1 MVPIYAHRGAS
12 AEKPE
17 NTLGAFARALE
28 LKTLGMELDVHL
40 TRDRVPVV
48 IHDESV
54 DRTTDGTGLV
64 AESTY
69 AEIQNLDAGNGE
81 RIPTLQEVCDLVQG
95 HTHLN
100 IEVKANAAAEVVLR
114 EVNLR
119 PSLHWAISSFDWD
132 VLRFIRREDVQA
144 ELQPLT
150 IGATEEALACAV
162 EVGARQLNLFNAAVD
177 EDIVAF
183 LRERKLGAW
192 VWTVNDPT
200 RAADL
205 VRWNVAGICTDDPA
219 RLQASLLAT

>member
-28 LKTLGMELDVHL
+28 LKTFGMELDVHL
-40 TRDRVPVV
+40 TRDDVPVV

-54 DRTTDGTGLV
+54 DRTTNGTGLV
-64 AESTY
+64 SERSY

-100 IEVKANAAAEVVLR
+100 IEVKANAAAAAVLR
-114 EVNLR
+114 EVRLR

-132 VLRFIRREDVQA
+132 VLRFIRREDDRA

-162 EVGARQLNLFNAAVD
+162 EVGARQLNLFDAAVD

-183 LRERKLGAW
+183 LRERTLGAW
-192 VWTVNDPT
+192 VWTVNDPA

-219 RLQASLLAT
+219 RLQASLLTR

>member
-205 VRWNVAGICTDDPA
+205 VRWNVAGIYTDDPA

>member
-162 EVGARQLNLFNAAVD
+162 EVGARQLNLFDAAVD

>member
-1 MVPIYAHRGAS
+1 M
-12 AEKPE
+12 
-17 NTLGAFARALE
+17 F
-28 LKTLGMELDVHL
+28 
-40 TRDRVPVV
+40 
-48 IHDESV
+48 
-54 DRTTDGTGLV
+54 
-64 AESTY
+64 
-69 AEIQNLDAGNGE
+69 
-81 RIPTLQEVCDLVQG
+81 
-95 HTHLN
+95 
-100 IEVKANAAAEVVLR
+100 
-114 EVNLR
+114 
-119 PSLHWAISSFDWD
+119 
-132 VLRFIRREDVQA
+132 RR

-192 VWTVNDPT
+192 VWTVNDPA